1 MQNQPSQP
9 NRPKSQIYLQRAS
22 EQTNPFLP
30 AVRPAL
36 PVVRSSATQRCP
48 HCGAIQPASTSVC
61 MACGTFIQSKAQKKI
76 RCRRCG
82 TRASAN
88 LVLCPGCGR
97 ELQAASPRVGLLVAP
112 LLLVTLFLFLLTR
125 TSLLQPLDWA
135 QSQAATSWNWILT
148 LGNRLD
154 PQITINTIPT
164 AAAAESNRLFVG
176 AAATAAPQVEPLATA
191 AASNDNPE
199 PVVAEDSRLVQAPLT
214 DTVAAATATPA
225 PPPATATLAPTATSS
240 PTLLPT
246 STPAPA
252 TPTPT
257 NAPTVDSTKVAQV
270 AGSAAEAGKHVLLL
284 PTATFTPAVTFTPT
298 APAAETVAP
307 TPSPT
312 AVAPTPAST
321 VRTYTVRAGDTP
333 FAIATQFDLD
343 VIELLAANGL
353 APDDARRLRVG
364 QELVIPT
371 LGGIPT
377 ATPTPVP
384 TATATR
390 ALPTWTSTAAAPTPT
405 TTAAVRLDA
414 PQLRSPEPNAYLSC
428 GTENTLTWLPVA
440 FIRESDQYRLH
451 LGFVTG
457 YNGDGTE
464 AVTWVLAQLL
474 PANVTL
480 WRMDEGLCGLAPQNN
495 GRQWRWYV
503 EVVEAADGGFRPV
516 SSISSIWGF
525 SWN

>member
-82 TRASAN
+82 TRTSAN

-97 ELQAASPRVGLLVAP
+97 ELHAASPRVGLLVAP
-112 LLLVTLFLFLLTR
+112 LILVTFFLFLLTR

-154 PQITINTIPT
+154 PQITLTTIP
-164 AAAAESNRLFVG
+164 APAVAESNGLLVATAVALLPPATAVTMNADNPAPVG
-176 AAATAAPQVEPLATA
+176 AEDRRLA
-191 AASNDNPE
+191 
-199 PVVAEDSRLVQAPLT
+199 
-214 DTVAAATATPA
+214 PA
-225 PPPATATLAPTATSS
+225 PATELPATATLAPTATPR
-240 PTLLPT
+240 PTLT
-246 STPAPA
+246 STSSPAPA
-252 TPTPT
+252 TATLTKAPTPDT
-257 NAPTVDSTKVAQV
+257 TMVAQV
-270 AGSAAEAGKHVLLL
+270 AGNGTSGSKLVRLQ
-284 PTATFTPAVTFTPT
+284 PTATFTPAVTATPT
-298 APAAETVAP
+298 APVVETLAP

-312 AVAPTPAST
+312 AAAPTPAPT

-353 APDDARRLRVG
+353 GPEDARRLRVG

-371 LGGIPT
+371 LGEIAT
-377 ATPTPVP
+377 ATPAP

-405 TTAAVRLDA
+405 ATAAVRLDA
-414 PQLRSPEPNAYLSC
+414 PQLRSPEPNANLSC
-428 GTENTLTWLPVA
+428 GTESTLTWLPVA

-464 AVTWVLAQLL
+464 TVTWVLAQLL
-474 PANVTL
+474 PANVTQ
-480 WRMDEGLCGLAPQNN
+480 WRMDEGLCGLAPQSN
-495 GRQWRWYV
+495 GRQWRWYI
-503 EVVEAADGGFRPV
+503 EVVEGIDGGFRPV
-516 SSISSIWGF
+516 SLISPIWGF